1 MKAIK
6 NVAALDSKTFRRFL
20 SYGLQQKDPTQD
32 PDDGSAVVSFF
43 LFFFFFYLVDL
54 LQSILIENYK

>member
-20 SYGLQQKDPTQD
+20 SYGLLHKDPTQG

-43 LFFFFFYLVDL
+43 FFFDLVDL

>member
-20 SYGLQQKDPTQD
+20 SYGLLHKDPTQG

-43 LFFFFFYLVDL
+43 LFFFFF
-54 LQSILIENYK
+54 IW